1 MIYKKYGETFLKL
14 RKQKGFN
21 LIYFEQLGISKSS
34 LGKFERG
41 ESMLGFDKLTTALQV
56 LSVTLGEYENLLN
69 DFELDIHELLI
80 QKIITTHALNQP
92 QKMSELYQEA
102 CEIDEIYLALA
113 IKGEY
118 DSLTFDELGALID
131 YFENI
136 KVWRD
141 IDLSTLYL
149 SLKHLNAKEI
159 SYILDQFLIDGHVI
173 FNSLNYRTRFSHV
186 AYHAV
191 AILIAKG
198 YKELAQHTLAHVDS
212 HHLKQTMF
220 INNLRKL
227 VEGYWI
233 AVFEDSEQGNQQ
245 MDEALKRF
253 DDLSDYKVSQYYK
266 RIYHA

>member
-1 MIYKKYGETFLKL
+1 MIYKKYGETFLRL

-21 LIYFEQLGISKSS
+21 LIFFEQLGISKSS

-80 QKIITTHALNQP
+80 QKIITAHALNQP

-102 CEIDEIYLALA
+102 CEIDEVYLALA

-136 KVWRD
+136 EVWRD

-149 SLKHLNAKEI
+149 SLKHLKC
-159 SYILDQFLIDGHVI
+159 
-173 FNSLNYRTRFSHV
+173 
-186 AYHAV
+186 
-191 AILIAKG
+191 
-198 YKELAQHTLAHVDS
+198 
-212 HHLKQTMF
+212 
-220 INNLRKL
+220 
-227 VEGYWI
+227 
-233 AVFEDSEQGNQQ
+233 
-245 MDEALKRF
+245 
-253 DDLSDYKVSQYYK
+253 
-266 RIYHA
+266 